1 MSISSLADDE
11 ISRVDKAN
19 LKLARIVEPQLTQL
33 VSDLNLSGTQIQT
46 ARAALQPLAAENPI
60 QKTKGSATLDGLVKY
75 IPTETVTL
83 YVAATAALSSLTAA
97 LPWITAGRLYW
108 GFVIFTPVLF
118 LLIYIGKRRTQ
129 NLPFLPQSVAQ
140 WPWWKMI
147 AATIAFIFWALA
159 IPPLIETP
167 AGKIVAAFGALF
179 VSTMLTV
186 IGAIVEPTTD

>member
-11 ISRVDKAN
+11 ILRTERAN
-19 LKLARIVEPQLTQL
+19 LKLDGIVEPKLNQL
-33 VSDLNLSGTQIQT
+33 VTSLNLAPAQMP
-46 ARAALQPLAAENPI
+46 ALRAVLQPVAAATPTE
-60 QKTKGSATLDGLVKY
+60 QTKGSVVLDGLVKY

-97 LPWITAGRLYW
+97 LPWLTAARLYW
-108 GFVIFTPVLF
+108 AFVIFTPILF
-118 LLIYIGKRRTQ
+118 LLIYVGKRRTQ
-129 NLPFLPQSVAQ
+129 NLPFLPESIAQ

-147 AATIAFIFWALA
+147 AATIAFLFWALA
-159 IPPLIETP
+159 IPPFIETP

-186 IGAIVEPTTD
+186 IGAIVEPK